1 MLTVLVLSGT
11 AYCSSGQDS
20 TATAPIAQDTCFLLI
35 PCAEIDTAAAYRSM
49 LDQTAKS
56 IAIDR
61 AKCLYREWSL
71 LNATEELHLKMA
83 AAKLEERQRCD
94 QTIASLSN
102 ALEQERIER
111 KRQEPWSN
119 FGKVTAVFLTFL
131 SGVVVVEIAK

>member
-1 MLTVLVLSGT
+1 MLN
-11 AYCSSGQDS
+11 
-20 TATAPIAQDTCFLLI
+20 
-35 PCAEIDTAAAYRSM
+35 
-49 LDQTAKS
+49 QTAKS

-83 AAKLEERQRCD
+83 AAKLEERKRCD

-102 ALEQERIER
+102 ALEQERLER
-111 KRQEPWSN
+111 KRQEPWAN

-131 SGVVVVEIAK
+131 SGVVVVELVK

>member
-1 MLTVLVLSGT
+1 MIN
-11 AYCSSGQDS
+11 
-20 TATAPIAQDTCFLLI
+20 ATAREL
-35 PCAEIDTAAAYRSM
+35 
-49 LDQTAKS
+49 
-56 IAIDR
+56 AIDR

-83 AAKLEERQRCD
+83 AAKLEERKRCD

-131 SGVVVVEIAK
+131 SGVVVVEIVK